1 MERKDFISGQPF
13 EYSRYGEKKYYEFRK
28 AERSSYSPKT
38 VVSGSIH
45 RLCFNRDGKHLMSL
59 DSYECNVEN
68 VGSKKARCFN
78 FVFDK
83 KVTYMLPLAQLKPVT
98 ISSEGMLVV

>member
-28 AERSSYSPKT
+28 AEKSYKPKT
-38 VVSGSIH
+38 VISGSIH
-45 RLCFNRDGKHLMSL
+45 RLYFNRDGKHLMGL

-83 KVTYMLPLAQLKPVT
+83 KVTYMLPLAQLKPVK
-98 ISSEGMLVV
+98 ISEGILVD

>member
-13 EYSRYGEKKYYEFRK
+13 EYSRYGEKRYYEFRK
-28 AERSSYSPKT
+28 DEKSYEPKT

-59 DSYECNVEN
+59 DSYECNVKN
-68 VGSKKARCFN
+68 VGSKNARCYN
-78 FVFDK
+78 YVFDK
-83 KVTYMLPLAQLKPVT
+83 KVNYRLPLDQLKPVK
-98 ISSEGMLVV
+98 ISEGILVD